1 MGSSSQKLFDDWRMI
16 LDTSSLETEENKL
29 KMVGVCLGAV
39 WGEENVEEDF
49 SAVCSLRILSEK
61 KVANICESDLGE
73 GTDGRGEVDL
83 R

>member
-1 MGSSSQKLFDDWRMI
+1 M
-16 LDTSSLETEENKL
+16 
-29 KMVGVCLGAV
+29 
-39 WGEENVEEDF
+39 EEDF

-73 GTDGRGEVDL
+73 VTDGRGEVDL